1 MQIYMVAH
9 DGKGLKQLTSG
20 VQGATHSPVFSPSGD
35 KAAWLELAEDGHES
49 DRWVMCSD
57 PNLYPLIRPC
67 IYSPMHILTSLI
79 NFYL

>member
-49 DRWVMCSD
+49 DRWVM
-57 PNLYPLIRPC
+57 
-67 IYSPMHILTSLI
+67 
-79 NFYL
+79 